1 MIGFPPTHSIYD
13 DPALGLGPDAVSF
26 MAHILSLYIR
36 HIHIG
41 VRGCERC
48 MIGGI
53 AWRAVIGLAAIDCD
67 WLEMAVIDLGLVG
80 DKLRRWAT
88 ILAGILGW
96 LVASC

>member
-1 MIGFPPTHSIYD
+1 MIGFPPHIPFTTI
-13 DPALGLGPDAVSF
+13 PLVGLGPDAVSF

-67 WLEMAVIDLGLVG
+67 WLEIAVIDLGLVG
-80 DKLRRWAT
+80 DKLRRWVT
-88 ILAGILGW
+88 TLAGILGW

>member
-1 MIGFPPTHSIYD
+1 
-13 DPALGLGPDAVSF
+13 
-26 MAHILSLYIR
+26 
-36 HIHIG
+36 
-41 VRGCERC
+41 

-88 ILAGILGW
+88 TLAGILGW